1 MDEKMKEKL
10 KGIYENLS
18 DELKEKA
25 KACKSMDEIME
36 LAGQEDIE
44 LPDEVLGAVSGGSST
59 CLDCCDCPEHVPY
72 CYLDCDVNLC

>member
-36 LAGQEDIE
+36 LAGQELRCQPLLIGSVKQY
-44 LPDEVLGAVSGGSST
+44 VLQA
-59 CLDCCDCPEHVPY
+59 E
-72 CYLDCDVNLC
+72 

>member
-1 MDEKMKEKL
+1 
-10 KGIYENLS
+10 
-18 DELKEKA
+18 
-25 KACKSMDEIME
+25 MDEIME
-36 LAGQEDIE
+36 LAGQEGIE